1 LYQRP
6 YPGLSG
12 ELSVVVSDA
21 DHAYSL
27 TLAGERQLTLL
38 AVDPLAARVL
48 DFLAEKAQ
56 LTSTLSS
63 TPDAIR
69 IRVVCAEAPPGMDPV
84 GEVLCGLDHPAR
96 ERPRIEYDPDGL
108 FMIKPALLPERVW
121 FWQQLLRLSNGIAAQ
136 VQNWGGALLHGGL
149 AQLPVG
155 LQTRPDQAEGAL
167 LGGRSGVGK
176 STACARLPLP
186 WYSLSDDLTL
196 VVRGGD
202 GRYWAHPWPTWSRF
216 FDPDS
221 PYYFENQPT
230 LPHSPRWDVQRPV
243 LLRGIFILEQGA
255 IERIH
260 PLSLFQAT
268 ASLCELARHPLPR
281 WQDEPESEL
290 KAMRA
295 QRFNN
300 LFDLARQLPV
310 SQLDVRLDGAFWEQI
325 TGSFAG

>member
-1 LYQRP
+1 M
-6 YPGLSG
+6 
-12 ELSVVVSDA
+12 VSDA

-27 TLAGERQLTLL
+27 TLAGERPLTLF

-69 IRVVCAEAPPGMDPV
+69 IRVVCAEAPPGMEPV
-84 GEVLCGLDHPAR
+84 GEVLCCLDHPAR
-96 ERPRIEYDPDGL
+96 ERPRIECSPEGQL
-108 FMIKPALLPERVW
+108 MAKLALLQERVW
-121 FWQQLLRLSNGIAAQ
+121 LWQQLLRLSNSIAAQ
-136 VQNWGGALLHGGL
+136 AQNWGGALLHGGL
-149 AQLPVG
+149 AQLPAE
-155 LQTRPDQAEGAL
+155 LQSQPGQAEGVL

-176 STACARLPLP
+176 STASARLPLP
-186 WYSLSDDLTL
+186 WRSLSDDLTL

-202 GRYWAHPWPTWSRF
+202 GRYWTHPWPTWSRF
-216 FDPDS
+216 FDPAS
-221 PYYFENQPT
+221 PYYFENQPERAD
-230 LPHSPRWDVQRPV
+230 SPRWDVQRPV
-243 LLRGIFILEQGA
+243 LLRGIYILEQGL

-281 WQDEPESEL
+281 WQDDSECEV
-290 KAMRA
+290 KAQRT

-300 LFDLARQLPV
+300 LYDLARQLPV
-310 SQLDVRLDGAFWEQI
+310 AQLDVRLDGAFWEQI
-325 TGSFAG
+325 EGSFAG